1 MAVALPTIGDIA
13 GVLPSTTDLLQGALL
28 SLGVGMLTAGFKAK
42 AADGTL
48 DPLGLHQHVTAQA
61 QANPTLASTLTMAAF
76 ITLPPATQQAL
87 VAAGVKI
94 SG

>member
-1 MAVALPTIGDIA
+1 MVALPTVGDLA

-28 SLGVGMLTAGFKAK
+28 SVGVGMLTSGFKAK
-42 AADGTL
+42 FEDGTL

-61 QANPTLASTLTMAAF
+61 QANPTLANTLTLAAF
-76 ITLPPATQQAL
+76 ISLPPDTQKAL